1 MSSNK
6 EWIRQTLRHRE
17 PDRVPYNFMFSPP
30 IQKMLEKYYD
40 TADIEEKLKFPLRI
54 QAPETIKPL
63 YAHPDE
69 FGETLKDEFGVTWAT
84 SEIDRGVPVIPCL
97 QGPDLAAYSFP
108 DPALEYRFKGIEK
121 WCDKNRENYTII
133 FVGDLWE
140 RAAFMRGLENILTD
154 VITEPGFVE
163 KLLMC
168 LTDYIMETMRI
179 LFDRCEF
186 DGIGVSDD
194 YGAQNGM
201 LMSPDAWRVLI
212 KPRLQ
217 DIYSFARTNDR
228 TIFHHSCG
236 SIKPVIPDLIDIG
249 LDILHPV
256 QPEAMDVY
264 GLKREFGRDLTFC
277 GGLGTQELIPY
288 SSPDR
293 IREEI
298 KKLKNELGK
307 GGGYILEPGIT
318 VQAGAPLEN
327 LIAMIDEAVFR
338 N

>member
-1 MSSNK
+1 MSGNK
-6 EWIRQTLRHRE
+6 DWIKQTLQHRE
-17 PDRVPYNFMFSPP
+17 RDRVPFNFMFTPP

-40 TADIEEKLKFPLRI
+40 TADIEEELNFPLRI

-69 FGETLKDEFGVTWAT
+69 FGETLKDEFGVTWTT
-84 SEIDRGVPVIPCL
+84 SEIDRGVPIIPCF

-108 DPALEYRFKGIEK
+108 DPAWEYRFKGIEK

-140 RAAFMRGLENILTD
+140 RAAFMRGLENILSD

-179 LFDRCEF
+179 LFDRYEF

-201 LMSPDAWRVLI
+201 LMSPEAWRHFI
-212 KPRLQ
+212 KPRLK
-217 DIYSFARTNDR
+217 DIYSFARENGR
-228 TIFHHSCG
+228 TIFHHCCG
-236 SIKPVIPDLIDIG
+236 SIKPVITDLIDIG
-249 LDILHPV
+249 LDILHPI

-264 GLKREFGRDLTFC
+264 ELKREFGRDLTFC

-288 SSPDR
+288 SKPDR
-293 IREEI
+293 IREQI
-298 KKLKNELGK
+298 KKLKHEMGK

-338 N
+338 K

>member
-1 MSSNK
+1 MTGNK
-6 EWIRQTLRHRE
+6 DWIKQTLLHRE
-17 PDRVPYNFMFSPP
+17 TDRVPFNFMFSPP

-40 TADIEEKLKFPLRI
+40 TADIEEELNFPLRI

-69 FGETLKDEFGVTWAT
+69 FGETLKDEFGVTWTT
-84 SEIDRGVPVIPCL
+84 SEIDRGVPIIPCL
-97 QGPDLAAYSFP
+97 QGPDLAAYGFP
-108 DPALEYRFKGIEK
+108 DPAWEYRFKGIEK

-140 RAAFMRGLENILTD
+140 RAAFMRGLENILCD

-179 LFDRCEF
+179 FFDRYEF

-201 LMSPDAWRVLI
+201 LMSPEAWRYFI
-212 KPRLQ
+212 KPCLK
-217 DIYSFARTNDR
+217 DIYSFARENGR
-228 TIFHHSCG
+228 TIFHHCCG

-249 LDILHPV
+249 LDILHPI

-288 SSPDR
+288 SNPDR

-298 KKLKNELGK
+298 KKLKREMGK

-318 VQAGAPLEN
+318 VQADAPLEN